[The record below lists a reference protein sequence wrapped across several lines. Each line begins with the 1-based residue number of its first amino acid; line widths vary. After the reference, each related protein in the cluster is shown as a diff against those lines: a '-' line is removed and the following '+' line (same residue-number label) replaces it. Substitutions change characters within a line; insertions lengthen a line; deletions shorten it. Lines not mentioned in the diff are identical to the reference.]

1 MSIVINAVSSGLQRS
16 YNLSSAHDSIRR
28 NLRRYK
34 NFPKKSC
41 DEQIAVADTH
51 LSSSMD
57 SSGNDKSPI
66 TLSSLDACD
75 QLLDKISTT
84 VDIMLK
90 AVDPY
95 PDHGLGLPGDYE
107 EKSFDNI
114 RLQQERTA
122 CMLDELISKANLDI
136 SFDSSPGIDQSHPFE
151 SIKDKLSDGLPHTFQ
166 GFLPD
171 KFKKR
176 LSAITE
182 ISPSAL
188 TPDFVMDTQEI
199 IADTRKRIA
208 YAKCQ
213 VLAKSHK
220 VFLQHRKY
228 PVSVLYKHSTLPTD
242 ERSTSQEAS
251 SAKQGHIPSSLTMYG
266 QVMGHLSRAVG
277 G

>member
-75 QLLDKISTT
+75 QLLDEISTT

-122 CMLDELISKANLDI
+122 CILDELISKANLDI
-136 SFDSSPGIDQSHPFE
+136 SFDSSLGIDQSHPLE

-171 KFKKR
+171 KFKDR

-182 ISPSAL
+182 ISPDAL
-188 TPDFVMDTQEI
+188 TPDFLIDTQEF
-199 IADTRKRIA
+199 IADARKGIA

-220 VFLQHRKY
+220 VFLKHRKY

-242 ERSTSQEAS
+242 EPSTSQEAS
-251 SAKQGHIPSSLTMYG
+251 LAKQGHIPSSLTKYG
-266 QVMGHLSRAVG
+266 QVMGHLTRAVG

>member
-28 NLRRYK
+28 NLGRYK
-34 NFPKKSC
+34 NFPHNSC
-41 DEQIAVADTH
+41 DEEITVAGTH

-66 TLSSLDACD
+66 TLSNLDACD
-75 QLLDKISTT
+75 QLLDEISTT
-84 VDIMLK
+84 VEIMHK
-90 AVDPY
+90 AVDPE
-95 PDHGLGLPGDYE
+95 HGLDLPDDYE
-107 EKSFDNI
+107 GKSSDYF
-114 RLQQERTA
+114 RHQQDRIVSL
-122 CMLDELISKANLDI
+122 LDALISKINLGA
-136 SFDSSPGIDQSHPFE
+136 SPSASPGIEKSHPVNY
-151 SIKDKLSDGLPHTFQ
+151 IKDKLSGRASHTFQ
-166 GFLPD
+166 GYLSI

-251 SAKQGHIPSSLTMYG
+251 SAKQGHIPPSLTKYG

>member
-1 MSIVINAVSSGLQRS
+1 MSIVINADSSGLQRS

-28 NLRRYK
+28 NLGRYK
-34 NFPKKSC
+34 NFPHNSC
-41 DEQIAVADTH
+41 DEEITVAGTH

-66 TLSSLDACD
+66 TLSNLDACD
-75 QLLDKISTT
+75 QLLDEISTT
-84 VDIMLK
+84 VDIMHK
-90 AVDPY
+90 AVDP
-95 PDHGLGLPGDYE
+95 DHGLDLPDDYE
-107 EKSFDNI
+107 GKSSDYFRHQQDRI
-114 RLQQERTA
+114 VSLQ
-122 CMLDELISKANLDI
+122 DDLISKVNLGT
-136 SFDSSPGIDQSHPFE
+136 SPFTSPEIEKSHPVDFNKDNLTGGASHTLQE
-151 SIKDKLSDGLPHTFQ
+151 YLSI
-166 GFLPD
+166 

-188 TPDFVMDTQEI
+188 TPDFVMETQEI
-199 IADTRKRIA
+199 IADARKRIA

-220 VFLQHRKY
+220 VFLNHRKY
-228 PVSVLYKHSTLPTD
+228 PVSVLFENSPLPTD

-251 SAKQGHIPSSLTMYG
+251 SAKQGHIHSPLTKYG